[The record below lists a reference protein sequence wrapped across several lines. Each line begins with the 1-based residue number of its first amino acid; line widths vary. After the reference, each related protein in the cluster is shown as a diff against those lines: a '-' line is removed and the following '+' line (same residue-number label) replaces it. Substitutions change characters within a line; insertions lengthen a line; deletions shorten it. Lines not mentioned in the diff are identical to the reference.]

1 MTQVTMPP
9 QPTLSAEDYEAI
21 RVFHRGTRNAAYVFC
36 LVGVVVMIAGR
47 YMAGAPTWLLSLG
60 VGIIVF
66 GWGLLAYATVKRLTR
81 ARLLA
86 ARRGG

>member
-1 MTQVTMPP
+1 MTAMTLPP

-21 RVFHRGTRNAAYVFC
+21 RAFHKGTRNAGYVFC
-36 LVGVVVMIAGR
+36 LIGVMVMIAGR
-47 YMAGAPTWLLSLG
+47 YMAGAPVWLLSGG

-66 GWGLLAYATVKRLTR
+66 GWGLLAYATVKRLAR
-81 ARLLA
+81 ARVLA